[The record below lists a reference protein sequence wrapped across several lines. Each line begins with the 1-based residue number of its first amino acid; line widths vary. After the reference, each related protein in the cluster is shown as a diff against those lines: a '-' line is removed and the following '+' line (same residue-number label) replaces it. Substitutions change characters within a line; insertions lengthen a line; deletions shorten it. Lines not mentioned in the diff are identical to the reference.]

1 MAHKGDLIYVNAQRV
16 GGSPRQGEIV
26 EVIEGEL
33 RVSYRVRWSDGRETL
48 LAPAAGAVKI
58 EPAKA
63 RAKKVGSAGTRPTT
77 STSRTSR
84 QKPAGGRRSNR

>member
-16 GGSPRQGEIV
+16 GGSPRQGEII

-33 RVSYRVRWSDGRETL
+33 RLSYRVRWSDGRETL

-58 EPAKA
+58 EPAKPP
-63 RAKKVGSAGTRPTT
+63 AKKVGSAKTRSTKSPGTT
-77 STSRTSR
+77 SRKKS
-84 QKPAGGRRSNR
+84 AGGKTL